1 MAICEFFFSALKI
14 DCFIKESKY
23 LNICYNNLL
32 TPLLLI
38 TFPFIKYCQDTCMLR
53 LSSLEVT
60 FCLRDRPLQS
70 APFAVHCP
78 PWDPKKIDKKDEV
91 LLRVSNFRK
100 KLIPRFFPP
109 QKKIDR
115 CSVEF
120 QCYKLFVK
128 GT

>member
-1 MAICEFFFSALKI
+1 MAICEFFFNALKI

-53 LSSLEVT
+53 LSSLELT
-60 FCLRDRPLQS
+60 FCLRDRSLQS
-70 APFAVHCP
+70 APLAVHCP

-91 LLRVSNFRK
+91 LLRASNFRK
-100 KLIPRFFPP
+100 KLIPSFFPR
-109 QKKIDR
+109 QKKTSLQCRI
-115 CSVEF
+115 SVL
-120 QCYKLFVK
+120 QAVC
-128 GT
+128 

>member
-1 MAICEFFFSALKI
+1 MAICEFFFNALKI
-14 DCFIKESKY
+14 GCFIKESKY

-53 LSSLEVT
+53 LSSLELT
-60 FCLRDRPLQS
+60 FCLRDRSLQS
-70 APFAVHCP
+70 AAFAVHCA

-91 LLRVSNFRK
+91 SNFRK
-100 KLIPRFFPP
+100 KLFLAFSPDKR
-109 QKKIDR
+109 KHR

-120 QCYKLFVK
+120 HCYKLFVK